1 MEIKLTTNH
10 RTWMF
15 NGQGHGTWKVNGQ
28 GYTISQAPLIFFVE
42 WFVNSSPF
50 LRHEYVILQNIF

>member
-1 MEIKLTTNH
+1 MTNH